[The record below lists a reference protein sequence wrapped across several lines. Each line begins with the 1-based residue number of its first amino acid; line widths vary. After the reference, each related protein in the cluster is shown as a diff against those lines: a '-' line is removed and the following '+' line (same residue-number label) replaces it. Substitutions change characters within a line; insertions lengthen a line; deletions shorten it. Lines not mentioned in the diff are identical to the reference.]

1 MHTEGTNKMSKKKRK
16 HDVYKSVQEPAKM
29 QAGSSIET
37 MSPEVI
43 QVPEIK
49 EIQERTETTDSGKV
63 LDSISGENRSKGV
76 AIKVLFGGSIIAA
89 IVFLAI
95 CLYKTSGEL
104 QTVQTM
110 SGTLQTE
117 LNIAEVKLDELLKR
131 EESILMQLQEEKKA
145 REESEAG
152 DSAENGSEIGKK
164 PRVTPEPER
173 YTVCIDAGH
182 GAHDTG
188 AVLEAEDGTVRYEK
202 DDNLWLA
209 QLVQKELEAY
219 GIKVLMTREDDS
231 FLELYDRTL
240 LANSMDVD
248 ALISL
253 HRNAYYLNG
262 KMNDRV
268 SGVEIWIHSSRP
280 TEARQLANRMLDSIL
295 EVGGMADRGVR
306 YGSMT
311 DSEEDYAINRRSAM
325 TSMIVEMGFIS
336 NPEDNKAYD
345 SNGEA
350 YAKAIAKE
358 IYDWLVQ

>member
-1 MHTEGTNKMSKKKRK
+1 MSKKKRK
-16 HDVYKSVQEPAKM
+16 QNVNTGAAQSEVQAAAKTELTVQEDAKTEPTV
-29 QAGSSIET
+29 QELIHI
-37 MSPEVI
+37 P
-43 QVPEIK
+43 
-49 EIQERTETTDSGKV
+49 EIQEIQEKRETSEPTGGSETAPAGGATAGKV
-63 LDSISGENRSKGV
+63 MKG
-76 AIKVLFGGSIIAA
+76 LFFGSIIAA
-89 IVFLAI
+89 ILLLAF
-95 CLYKTSGEL
+95 CLYKTAGKL
-104 QTVQTM
+104 QTVQAM
-110 SGTLQTE
+110 SDALQTD
-117 LNIAEVKLDELLKR
+117 LNHTQAKLEELLYEK
-131 EESILMQLQEEKKA
+131 EAALEKMQEETTG
-145 REESEAG
+145 EDGTPEDGEAEPQG
-152 DSAENGSEIGKK
+152 EKK

-209 QLVQKELEAY
+209 QLVKKELEAY

-240 LANSMDVD
+240 YANSMDVD
-248 ALISL
+248 ALISF

-262 KMNDRV
+262 EMNDRV
-268 SGVEIWIHSSRP
+268 GGVEIWIHNSRP
-280 TEARQLANRMLDSIL
+280 TEARQLANRMLDAIL

-311 DSEEDYAINRRSAM
+311 DVEENYAINRRAAM

-345 SNGEA
+345 TNGEA

-358 IYDWLVQ
+358 IYEWLVQ